1 MLVDN
6 KFIFISLPRCASTS
20 FMISCLTQS
29 ITIQHHNQNID
40 NQYTNIDNKNL
51 MDIEQLADRLTHLHE
66 PLYLLQEKF
75 GDKHEI
81 ISIRRNKYERFLSL
95 WKHIID
101 ELFRIKKTDIADVFL
116 KLTIN
121 DVFNGVTSNDIVNTD
136 NRYTFINNFL
146 DKLKISKNE
155 GYLINMLDILY
166 TPILEWTNGDQ
177 NIIWFDFDNIN
188 ELENWVSKKIGKDFK
203 MVKTN
208 SSQHFNCNIKINN
221 EFKEKYDNIYN
232 VFENRK
238 LDKTLL

>member
-1 MLVDN
+1 
-6 KFIFISLPRCASTS
+6 
-20 FMISCLTQS
+20 MISCLTQS

-51 MDIEQLADRLTHLHE
+51 MDIEQLADKLTHLHE
-66 PLYLLQEKF
+66 SLVQLKNKF
-75 GDKHEI
+75 GNDYEI

-95 WKHIID
+95 WKHIVD
-101 ELFRIKKTDIADVFL
+101 ELFRTKNTYIADIFS

-121 DVFNGVTSNDIVNTD
+121 DVFDGITPNDIVNTD
-136 NRYTFINNFL
+136 SRYEVINNFL

-155 GYLINMLDILY
+155 SYLINMLHILY
-166 TPILEWTNGDQ
+166 APILEWTNGDP
-177 NIIWFDFDNIN
+177 NIIWFDIHNIN
-188 ELENWVSKKIGKDFK
+188 ELENWVSKKLGKNFK
-203 MVKTN
+203 MQKVN